1 MWTHLKS
8 FAESVDLMSNFFLD
22 RVSQLFQ
29 QQKKTKKK
37 RQRLPLQINKGGI
50 KSTKRKTSSSA
61 WAQADDGETGVK
73 VGDRGEGVS
82 GIRKNG
88 GAVIQKGRAE
98 TAADN
103 AASQRCRIWA
113 KKRGRKGEIGETFEL
128 KGADR
133 VKARRARDGG

>member
-1 MWTHLKS
+1 M
-8 FAESVDLMSNFFLD
+8 
-22 RVSQLFQ
+22 
-29 QQKKTKKK
+29 
-37 RQRLPLQINKGGI
+37 
-50 KSTKRKTSSSA
+50 
-61 WAQADDGETGVK
+61 
-73 VGDRGEGVS
+73 GDRGVGGGS

-113 KKRGRKGEIGETFEL
+113 KKRGRKGEIGATFEL